1 MFSVGIH
8 PTSAAVA
15 ADIDSRH
22 LNRHRS
28 SALIWSDR
36 MEMVSEASVGYLRTT
51 VSNSLLLVG
60 ILQFLNELVSDSDL
74 RSWNDKATVHL
85 DK

>member
-1 MFSVGIH
+1 
-8 PTSAAVA
+8 
-15 ADIDSRH
+15 
-22 LNRHRS
+22 
-28 SALIWSDR
+28 